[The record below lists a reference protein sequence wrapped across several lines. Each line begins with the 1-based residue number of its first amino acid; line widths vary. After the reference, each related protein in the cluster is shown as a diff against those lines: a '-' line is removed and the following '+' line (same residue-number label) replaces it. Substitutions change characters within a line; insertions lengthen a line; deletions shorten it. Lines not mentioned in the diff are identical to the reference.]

1 MPTFLELGIRRPRKA
16 KAQPEALTDTKPP
29 SLLGTDAQV
38 PRVLQVDLDP
48 LVAYTMVDQNFNTPT
63 ASDMTVSKISPGSPI
78 DVFNKANPT
87 NQVHVGDTV
96 TAVNGAV
103 WSGNSMQFPKMHK
116 MVELSHKAGKPEKGE
131 PSVLP
136 LKLCLQR
143 RQ

>member
-96 TAVNGAV
+96 TAVNGAL
-103 WSGNSMQFPKMHK
+103 WSGNSMMFLKMHK
-116 MVELSHKAGKPEKGE
+116 MVELSHKAGKPGKGE

-136 LKLCLQR
+136 LKLRLQR